1 MDVHYIKGVVAKDI
15 LDLVQAYDTLSGTP
29 IKLLVGEALELTVKQ
44 YKKQF
49 DIEEGEGAEP

>member
-15 LDLVQAYDTLSGTP
+15 LDLAQAYQTLSGTRIRP
-29 IKLLVGEALELTVKQ
+29 LVGEALELTVKQ

-49 DIEEGEGAEP
+49 DIEEGEGEN